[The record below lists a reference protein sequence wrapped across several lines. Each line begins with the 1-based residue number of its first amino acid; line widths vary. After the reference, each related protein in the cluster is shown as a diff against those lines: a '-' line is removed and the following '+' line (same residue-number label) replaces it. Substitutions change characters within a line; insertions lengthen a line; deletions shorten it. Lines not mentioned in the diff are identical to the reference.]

1 MKGIVLAGGR
11 GTRLHPLTKII
22 NKHLLLVGN
31 EPMIFNP
38 LRKLIEAGIRDI
50 LIITNSEDVP
60 MFRELLGDGKTFGA
74 VFHYQAQLEA
84 SGTGSA
90 LLSGEA
96 FAGGENIIVVYG
108 DNITTT
114 SLTPYI
120 QSFSRQN
127 EGALILLKEVKDP
140 RRFGV
145 ATVSGN
151 RITDIEEKPDN
162 PKSNLAITGIIMYTP
177 GVFDVAKKLERSA
190 RGEYEMTDIYR
201 RYMESGKLRYE
212 IIKGEWVDAGTPESL
227 AEAAR
232 LLLKL
237 EVQGGN
243 HNL

>member
-1 MKGIVLAGGR
+1 
-11 GTRLHPLTKII
+11 
-22 NKHLLLVGN
+22 
-31 EPMIFNP
+31 
-38 LRKLIEAGIRDI
+38 
-50 LIITNSEDVP
+50 

-90 LLSGEA
+90 LLSGET

-114 SLTPYI
+114 SLAPYI

-177 GVFDVAKKLERSA
+177 GVFDVAKKLERSV

-237 EVQGGN
+237 EAQGGN
-243 HNL
+243 RNL